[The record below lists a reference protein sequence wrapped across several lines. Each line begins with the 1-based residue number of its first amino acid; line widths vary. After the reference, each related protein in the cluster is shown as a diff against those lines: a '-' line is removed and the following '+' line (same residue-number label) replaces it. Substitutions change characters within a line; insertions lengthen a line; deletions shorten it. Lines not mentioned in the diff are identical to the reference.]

1 MCLHKGKY
9 PHKFSLFTPYCLF
22 MVKHLFPYSA
32 TGYFSGLMLH
42 YLQDN
47 EKVRPLYK
55 YPFNADAFE
64 QAVTDVSNGNY
75 NRAALVQ
82 ILQKQYIGFTPTAA
96 TQKNITLFARQNTF
110 AVVTGHQ
117 PCLFTG
123 PLYFIYK
130 IVSAI
135 NLART
140 LNTLYPNNQ
149 FVPVYW
155 MGADDHDFDEI
166 NHIQLFGKT
175 LTWEQPLRTAT
186 GRIPTHTLA
195 PLLTQ
200 LDTLLG
206 NSYNAQ
212 QLMQLFKTA
221 YLEHPTLAQAT
232 RYLVNYLF
240 GEYGLVVVNQDDT
253 QLKSLFA
260 PIMEQELT
268 HAKSYQT
275 VLQTNK
281 YLIQHHYPT
290 QAFARPLNLFY
301 LTDDFRERIIFNENN
316 QLFTVNH
323 TNLAF
328 TLPQIQNLLQQH
340 PERFSPNVILRPV
353 YQQWVL
359 PSVAYVGGGG
369 ELAYWLQLKGVFNLY
384 GTNYPVLALRN
395 SVLWLEEP
403 LYRKMQQLG
412 LSVQDVFTPI
422 SKLTEQYIAKN
433 SQNTLSFA
441 PQTNQLNELFNQIAQ
456 IAQNIDPTLQPA
468 VMAEAAKAANSLQNL
483 EAKLLKAEKR
493 KFDTALQQ
501 LSNLMGKLF
510 PDGNLQER
518 TDNFIPYYLAHGN
531 RFIPQLLEHLQ
542 PLEKQFCVLTP
553 V

>member
-1 MCLHKGKY
+1 
-9 PHKFSLFTPYCLF
+9 
-22 MVKHLFPYSA
+22 MVKHLFPYGA

-42 YLQDN
+42 YLQDD

-64 QAVTDVSNGNY
+64 QAVTDVSNRNY
-75 NRAALVQ
+75 NRTALVQ

-135 NLART
+135 NLAHT

-200 LDTLLG
+200 LEALLG
-206 NSYNAQ
+206 NSHNAQ

-221 YLEHPTLAQAT
+221 YLEHPTLDQAT

-240 GEYGLVVVNQDDT
+240 GEYGLVVVNQDNT

-268 HAKSYQT
+268 LAQSYQA
-275 VLQTNK
+275 VMQTNE
-281 YLIQHHYPT
+281 YLKQHNYPT

-301 LTDDFRERIIFNENN
+301 LTDEFRERIIFNEYN
-316 QLFTVNH
+316 QLFSVNH

-328 TLPQIQNLLQQH
+328 TLPQIQSLLQQH

-384 GTNYPVLALRN
+384 GANYPILALRN
-395 SVLWLEEP
+395 SVLWIEEP
-403 LYRKMQQLG
+403 VYRKMQQLG
-412 LSVQDVFTPI
+412 LLVQDVFTPTG
-422 SKLTEQYIAKN
+422 KLTEQYIAKN
-433 SQNTLSFA
+433 SQNTLTLA
-441 PQTNQLNELFNQIAQ
+441 PQTHQLNEIFDQIAQ
-456 IAQNIDPTLQPA
+456 IAQTIDPTLQTT
-468 VMAEAAKAANSLQNL
+468 VMAEAAKATNSLQNL
-483 EAKLLKAEKR
+483 EAKLLRAEKR

-531 RFIPQLLEHLQ
+531 RFIPQLLDHLQ
-542 PLEKQFCVLTP
+542 PLDKQFCVLTP
-553 V
+553 A